1 MAKKLLQRVIV
12 TKKVIVTFLSHKFGF
27 FTIHDRSMPENTILS
42 SGNPPASSEIICK
55 MCLRQNS
62 IKNTAFKNRNRP
74 KEVTLPYFP
83 VKIEEKNTSHQ
94 GPPSPV
100 CKATTEV

>member
-62 IKNTAFKNRNRP
+62 IKNTAFKNRDRP
-74 KEVTLPYFP
+74 KEVTVPYFP
-83 VKIEEKNTSHQ
+83 EKIEEKNTSHQ